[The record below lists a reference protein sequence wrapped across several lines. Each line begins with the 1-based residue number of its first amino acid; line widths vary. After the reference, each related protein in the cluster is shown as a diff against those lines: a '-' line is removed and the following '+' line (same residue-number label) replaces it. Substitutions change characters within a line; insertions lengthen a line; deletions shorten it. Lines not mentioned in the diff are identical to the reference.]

1 MSSPTSHQTTPQ
13 PELTMQAV
21 QPAATPVAPPAMA
34 QPGTQIQH
42 PQTPMHPYYY
52 GPPPPGLPY
61 PPHYRMPPPG
71 YGLGSIPNNSA
82 TSQLVSVPGTH
93 TYQHRE
99 PRCRLPKP
107 SFELPTGFGDLLMS
121 TPEERNPSPSSKSPS
136 EFPETAKLAANAKH
150 TADERKQKAKV
161 SNNAKTKQSK
171 KEADTNEAAAKHSR
185 GGRTKGASSYGT
197 EELCTL
203 VRLVGEVLP
212 IGQKRWSLI
221 EEKYNK
227 WAGNEGFP
235 ERKREPL
242 CGKFKSIVAQ
252 AKVKPTGEG
261 ERRQMYFDALGVE
274 TEINNK
280 SSMTPIQD
288 TDGSE
293 SSSGKSEN
301 NDNSDDEVEVV
312 SSKVKKKGT
321 VLTKSYKVEA
331 PLPDP
336 SKDEDRSSANV
347 QLVIIQ
353 GMQGQINTL
362 TQQLNEERHRAD
374 RAESKLRMLE
384 MLHGRGHGSRSNC
397 YSRRDSYSPSP
408 RRRHSHSPTP
418 SPRKR
423 YYQHWNHNVSRCYS
437 PSPTYESWPRS
448 PPSPPYKSH
457 HCSRSPSGVRPHPL
471 NSRSAGQGQTGNL
484 ASSSSVPLEALAQ
497 LASQIPPVET
507 RTSLSVGSANEGKSH
522 LNDI

>member
-1 MSSPTSHQTTPQ
+1 
-13 PELTMQAV
+13 
-21 QPAATPVAPPAMA
+21 MA

-71 YGLGSIPNNSA
+71 YGLGSMPNNSA
-82 TSQLVSVPGTH
+82 TSQPVSVPGSH

-99 PRCRLPKP
+99 PRRRLPKP
-107 SFELPTGFGDLLMS
+107 SFELPTGFGDLSMS

-136 EFPETAKLAANAKH
+136 EFPETAELAANAKR

-161 SNNAKTKQSK
+161 SNDAKTKRSK
-171 KEADTNEAAAKHSR
+171 KEADTNEAAAKRSR

-212 IGQKRWSLI
+212 IGQKGWSLI

-227 WAGNEGFP
+227 WARNEGFP

-242 CGKFKSIVAQ
+242 RGKFESIVAQ

-336 SKDEDRSSANV
+336 SKRATSRRNQANSLLEKIGSAVDPMVQKQRDEDRSSANV

-362 TQQLNEERHRAD
+362 TQQLNEERRRAD
-374 RAESKLRMLE
+374 RAESELRMLE
-384 MLHGRGHGSRSNC
+384 MLHGRGRGSRSNR
-397 YSRRDSYSPSP
+397 YSRRSDIINIGITMFHVVTHLPQHMSRGPVL
-408 RRRHSHSPTP
+408 HLLHHTNPTIVLV
-418 SPRKR
+418 
-423 YYQHWNHNVSRCYS
+423 H
-437 PSPTYESWPRS
+437 
-448 PPSPPYKSH
+448 
-457 HCSRSPSGVRPHPL
+457 L
-471 NSRSAGQGQTGNL
+471 
-484 ASSSSVPLEALAQ
+484 LEFDR
-497 LASQIPPVET
+497 IP
-507 RTSLSVGSANEGKSH
+507 
-522 LNDI
+522 

>member
-1 MSSPTSHQTTPQ
+1 
-13 PELTMQAV
+13 MQAV

-34 QPGTQIQH
+34 QPG
-42 PQTPMHPYYY
+42 
-52 GPPPPGLPY
+52 
-61 PPHYRMPPPG
+61 
-71 YGLGSIPNNSA
+71 YGLGSMPDNSA
-82 TSQLVSVPGTH
+82 TSQPVSVPGTH

-99 PRCRLPKP
+99 PRRRLPKP
-107 SFELPTGFGDLLMS
+107 SFELPTGFGDLSMS

-136 EFPETAKLAANAKH
+136 EFPETAELAANAKR

-161 SNNAKTKQSK
+161 SNDAKTKRSK
-171 KEADTNEAAAKHSR
+171 KEADTNEAAAKRSR

-203 VRLVGEVLP
+203 
-212 IGQKRWSLI
+212 
-221 EEKYNK
+221 
-227 WAGNEGFP
+227 
-235 ERKREPL
+235 
-242 CGKFKSIVAQ
+242 IVAQ

-312 SSKVKKKGT
+312 LSKVKKKGT

-336 SKDEDRSSANV
+336 SKRATSRRNQANSLLEKIGSAVDPMVQKQRDEDRSSANV

-362 TQQLNEERHRAD
+362 TQQLNEERRRAD
-374 RAESKLRMLE
+374 RAESELRMLE
-384 MLHGRGHGSRSNC
+384 MLHGRGRGRGSRSNR

-418 SPRKR
+418 SP
-423 YYQHWNHNVSRCYS
+423 
-437 PSPTYESWPRS
+437 T
-448 PPSPPYKSH
+448 
-457 HCSRSPSGVRPHPL
+457 SGKMFQ
-471 NSRSAGQGQTGNL
+471 A
-484 ASSSSVPLEALAQ
+484 
-497 LASQIPPVET
+497 
-507 RTSLSVGSANEGKSH
+507 
-522 LNDI
+522 

>member
-1 MSSPTSHQTTPQ
+1 
-13 PELTMQAV
+13 MQAV

-71 YGLGSIPNNSA
+71 YGLGSMPDNSA

-99 PRCRLPKP
+99 PRRRLPKP

-136 EFPETAKLAANAKH
+136 EFPETAELAANAKH

-161 SNNAKTKQSK
+161 VSESLEYLSSLRLLKILWVLSDAFW
-171 KEADTNEAAAKHSR
+171 
-185 GGRTKGASSYGT
+185 TKGASSYGT
-197 EELCTL
+197 EELCML

-212 IGQKRWSLI
+212 IGQKGWSLI

-242 CGKFKSIVAQ
+242 RGKFESMTQ

-336 SKDEDRSSANV
+336 SKRATSRRNQANSLLEKIGSAVDPMVQKQRDEDRSSANV

-374 RAESKLRMLE
+374 RAKSKLRMLE
-384 MLHGRGHGSRSNC
+384 MLHGRGH
-397 YSRRDSYSPSP
+397 
-408 RRRHSHSPTP
+408 
-418 SPRKR
+418 
-423 YYQHWNHNVSRCYS
+423 V
-437 PSPTYESWPRS
+437 
-448 PPSPPYKSH
+448 
-457 HCSRSPSGVRPHPL
+457 V
-471 NSRSAGQGQTGNL
+471 
-484 ASSSSVPLEALAQ
+484 V
-497 LASQIPPVET
+497 T
-507 RTSLSVGSANEGKSH
+507 RTLHLLGVDILTLQLHLQGSDIINIGITMFHVVTH
-522 LNDI
+522 LPQHMSRGPVLHLLHHTNPTIVLVHLLEFDRIP